1 MKAMRNLK
9 SIGATLVLGGGLVVS
24 ALGQAE
30 ENTPVKIKDE
40 VFVKGPKVYL
50 SDLVEV
56 REPELMERLATIEVS
71 GAALPG
77 ASKQLTASLVEARL
91 EHAGVDL
98 GELDPDRP
106 AQITTTTMSME
117 LSPEA
122 LAASLREHIELEMP
136 WDPELTEIDVPLP
149 RQSLKTPEGEMI
161 IAWRASPQ
169 YRYVGPTN
177 FRGSVLIDGTLYR
190 NVVLR
195 ASVETYQEIVVA
207 ATDIP
212 RGRPVSA
219 SQLTMQTVA
228 LSLAP
233 DGAVTDMTEL
243 EGLVARK
250 TLLPGQPVTTRV
262 VELRR
267 LIKRN
272 QMVPVELKSSA
283 IKIQHQAKAM
293 MDGREGDVIVCANPV
308 TKEEFQGVVRA
319 DGVVEVR

>member
-1 MKAMRNLK
+1 MNQRTNLRR
-9 SIGATLVLGGGLVVS
+9 
-24 ALGQAE
+24 ALGAALCLLFALTVPAE
-30 ENTPVKIKDE
+30 EVSTVKNKDE
-40 VFVKGPKVYL
+40 VLVKGPKVYL

-56 REPELMERLATIEVS
+56 KEPELMERLATIEVS
-71 GAALPG
+71 GAAVPG

-106 AQITTTTMSME
+106 SQIRATTLSIE
-117 LSPEA
+117 LTPEA
-122 LAASLREHIELEMP
+122 MAASLREHIELEMP
-136 WDPELTEIDVPLP
+136 WDPEVTEIDVPMP
-149 RQSLKTPEGEMI
+149 RQNLMTPEGEMTI
-161 IAWRASPQ
+161 EWRASPQ
-169 YRYVGPTN
+169 YKFVGPAN
-177 FRGSVLIDGTLYR
+177 FRGNILIDGALYR
-190 NVVLR
+190 TVVLR
-195 ASVETYQEIVVA
+195 ASIDTYQEIVVA
-207 ATDIP
+207 AADIP

-219 SQLTMQTVA
+219 SQLVMQTV
-228 LSLAP
+228 SLATAP
-233 DGAVTDMTEL
+233 EGAVTDMSEV

-250 TLLPGQPVTTRV
+250 TIFPGQPVTTRV

-272 QMVPVELKSSA
+272 QMVPVELSSSA

-293 MDGREGDVIVCANPV
+293 MDGKEGDVIVCANPV

>member
-1 MKAMRNLK
+1 MSNVKLISAV
-9 SIGATLVLGGGLVVS
+9 LVLGWCLTMS
-24 ALGQAE
+24 ALARAE
-30 ENTPVKIKDE
+30 ESSPVKIKDE

-56 REPELMERLATIEVS
+56 KEPELMERLATIEVS

-77 ASKQLTASLVEARL
+77 SSKQLTASLVEARL

-106 AQITTTTMSME
+106 SQIRATTMSIE
-117 LSPEA
+117 VSPEA

-136 WDPELTEIDVPLP
+136 WDPEVTEIDVPLP
-149 RQSLKTPEGEMI
+149 RQNLMTPEGEMTI
-161 IAWRASPQ
+161 EWRASPQ
-169 YRYVGPTN
+169 YQYVGPAN
-177 FRGSVLIDGTLYR
+177 FRGNVMIDGTLYR
-190 NVVLR
+190 TVVLR
-195 ASVETYQEIVVA
+195 AAVDTYQEIVVA

-233 DGAVTDMTEL
+233 EGAVTDMSEL

-250 TLLPGQPVTTRV
+250 TLFPGQPVTTRV

-272 QMVPVELKSSA
+272 QMVPVELSSSA

-293 MDGREGDVIVCANPV
+293 MDGKEGDVIVCANPV

>member
-1 MKAMRNLK
+1 MSNL
-9 SIGATLVLGGGLVVS
+9 TVLKTSLAFGLCVLTCT
-24 ALGQAE
+24 AAQAE
-30 ENTPVKIKDE
+30 GESSVKIKDE
-40 VFVKGPKVYL
+40 AFVKGPKVYL

-56 REPELMERLATIEVS
+56 KEPELMERLATIEVS
-71 GAALPG
+71 GAAVPG

-106 AQITTTTMSME
+106 SQIRTTTMSIE
-117 LSPEA
+117 VSPEA

-136 WDPELTEIDVPLP
+136 WDPEVTEIDVPLP
-149 RQSLKTPEGEMI
+149 RQNLMTPEGEMSI
-161 IAWRASPQ
+161 EWRASPQ
-169 YRYVGPTN
+169 YHYVGPAN
-177 FRGSVLIDGTLYR
+177 FRGNVLIDGTLYR
-190 NVVLR
+190 TVVLR
-195 ASVETYQEIVVA
+195 ATIETYQEIVVA

-219 SQLTMQTVA
+219 GQLTMQTVA

-233 DGAVTDMTEL
+233 EGAVTDMSEL

-250 TLLPGQPVTTRV
+250 TLFPGQPVTTRV

-272 QMVPVELKSSA
+272 QMVPVELSSSA

-293 MDGREGDVIVCANPV
+293 MDGKEGDVIVCANPV

>member
-1 MKAMRNLK
+1 MSNVKLF
-9 SIGATLVLGGGLVVS
+9 GAALALAGSFAIS
-24 ALGQAE
+24 AIAWAE
-30 ENTPVKIKDE
+30 ESGSIKIKE
-40 VFVKGPKVYL
+40 QVLVKGPKVYL

-56 REPELMERLATIEVS
+56 KEPELMERLATIEVS

-77 ASKQLTASLVEARL
+77 SSKQLTASLVEARL
-91 EHAGVDL
+91 DHAGVDL
-98 GELDPDRP
+98 GELDPNRP
-106 AQITTTTMSME
+106 SQITATTMSIE
-117 LSPEA
+117 VSPEA

-136 WDPELTEIDVPLP
+136 WDPEVTEIDVPLP
-149 RQSLKTPEGEMI
+149 RQNLMAPEGDMTIE
-161 IAWRASPQ
+161 WRASPQ

-177 FRGSVLIDGTLYR
+177 FRGNVLIDGSLYR
-190 NVVLR
+190 TVVLR
-195 ASVETYQEIVVA
+195 AVVETYQEIVVA

-219 SQLTMQTVA
+219 SQLAMQTIA

-233 DGAVTDMTEL
+233 DGAVTDMSEV

-250 TLLPGQPVTTRV
+250 TLFPGQPVTTRV

-272 QMVPVELKSSA
+272 QMVPVELSASA

-293 MDGREGDVIVCANPV
+293 MDGKEGDVIVCANPV